1 MVPNLLRLVHQM
13 LGSNEMVGSVPGRSI
28 AFFARGELAPAL
40 REISRAMFHAL
51 AEGERLLPA
60 TLLVRDGIVIRG
72 DLA

>member
-1 MVPNLLRLVHQM
+1 MLPNLLKLVHQM
-13 LGSNEMVGSVPGRSI
+13 LGSNELVACVPGRSI
-28 AFFARGELAPAL
+28 AFFAGADLAPAV
-40 REISRAMFHAL
+40 REISGAMCRAL